1 MSAAAKM
8 RRHSVT
14 LSGHKTSI
22 SLEDG
27 FWEELKRIAA
37 ARGLSMNA
45 LVTEIDKTRSG
56 NLSSALR
63 MLVLEDLHQPSG
75 NSTGLT

>member
-1 MSAAAKM
+1 MNDPANM

-27 FWEELKRIAA
+27 FWEEVKRIAD
-37 ARGLSMNA
+37 ARDLSMNA
-45 LVTEIDKTRSG
+45 LVTEIDKIRTG

-63 MLVLEDLHQPSG
+63 LLVLEDLRQASG
-75 NSTGLT
+75 NRTGLT

>member
-1 MSAAAKM
+1 M

-27 FWEELKRIAA
+27 FWQEVKRIAV

-45 LVTEIDKTRSG
+45 LVSEIDKSRSG

-63 MLVLEDLHQPSG
+63 LLVLEDLRQASAIQASG
-75 NSTGLT
+75 NKNGLT

>member
-1 MSAAAKM
+1 M
-8 RRHSVT
+8 T
-14 LSGHKTSI
+14 LSGHRTSI

-27 FWEELKRIAA
+27 FWAELQRIAT
-37 ARGLSMNA
+37 ARSLSMNA
-45 LVTEIDKTRSG
+45 LVTEVDKARSG

-63 MLVLEDLHQPSG
+63 LLVLDDLRQDSG

>member
-1 MSAAAKM
+1 MSDPARM

-14 LSGHKTSI
+14 LSGHRTSI

-27 FWEELKRIAA
+27 FWAELQRIAK

-45 LVTEIDKTRSG
+45 LAGEVDKTRTG

-63 MLVLEDLHQPSG
+63 LLVLEDLRQSSG
-75 NSTGLT
+75 NRNGFT